1 MMIKLGGGEVDLL
14 TRFSLFS
21 LGIGVDCVTFVAAT
35 HVMITDS
42 PVGPLGGPV
51 VQKVPGH

>member
-14 TRFSLFS
+14 THFSLFS